1 MFNRQYEEYWKASG
15 ADKIKDKDLA
25 YMHFDSAINHGVG
38 GARELLKQSGGTF
51 DGYYGA
57 RENKYRNIVKND
69 PTQEENLNGWMN
81 RIKRIKKM
89 RDENSL

>member
-1 MFNRQYEEYWKASG
+1 MILCFFVNRQYDEYWKASG

-57 RENKYRNIVKND
+57 RENKYRNIVKNEYKYNTYFFD
-69 PTQEENLNGWMN
+69 M
-81 RIKRIKKM
+81 
-89 RDENSL
+89 